1 MDSKETRPSMAS
13 QCDKKPTDSSCYEDD
28 SFETAEE
35 SIRSSHSARGRRE
48 SVFLAESSTSS
59 EESQESAILGQTKS
73 KSCESTPRLT
83 ATDSASTPSA
93 ITEEQDYS
101 DQFESIADNFS
112 EVGSSIKPLKVYM
125 SVRFNNFKSL
135 IIGLISLFERFPP
148 ASSDAAILV

>member
-1 MDSKETRPSMAS
+1 MDSKEPGLSMAS
-13 QCDKKPTDSSCYEDD
+13 QCDKKPSDNSSYEDD

-35 SIRSSHSARGRRE
+35 SIRSSHSRVRRERSE

-73 KSCESTPRLT
+73 KSYESTPRLT
-83 ATDSASTPSA
+83 ATDSASTSSA

-112 EVGSSIKPLKVYM
+112 EVGSSIKVYM
-125 SVRFNNFKSL
+125 SV
-135 IIGLISLFERFPP
+135 
-148 ASSDAAILV
+148 